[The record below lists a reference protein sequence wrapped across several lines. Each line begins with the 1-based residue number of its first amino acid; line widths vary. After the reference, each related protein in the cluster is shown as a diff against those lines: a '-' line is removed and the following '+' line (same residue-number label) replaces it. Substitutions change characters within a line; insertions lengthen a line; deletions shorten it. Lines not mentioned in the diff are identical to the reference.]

1 MPPRPPP
8 PKKPNTILKVVKA
21 VYTYTPT
28 RPDEVAFNE
37 GDQLYILSEPESGW
51 YMARVGNQDTGKSG
65 LIPSNYV
72 EENTETVENPM
83 HEAAKRGNEA
93 FLMDCIGNRISVN
106 GLDYA
111 GATPLHWAAGGGYI
125 GCVRILLRQ
134 SNVLINVQNKLGDT
148 PLHQAAWKGQA
159 ECVEALL
166 DAGCNSTLVNNEGK
180 AAFKLAKG
188 AGTQALLRD
197 LKKEQSQCDFSEY
210 INDEAA
216 EDSD

>member
-21 VYTYTPT
+21 VYTYTPSKA
-28 RPDEVAFNE
+28 DEVAFNE
-37 GDQLYILSEPESGW
+37 GDQLYILSEPEAGW
-51 YMARVGNQDTGKSG
+51 YMARVGNPDSGKSG
-65 LIPSNYV
+65 LIPANYV

-93 FLMDCIGNRISVN
+93 FLLDCIANRISVN

-111 GATPLHWAAGGGYI
+111 GATPLHWAAGGGYLD
-125 GCVRILLRQ
+125 CVKILLRQ
-134 SNVLINVQNKLGDT
+134 ANVLISVQNKLGDT
-148 PLHQAAWKGQA
+148 PLHQAAWKGQS

-166 DAGCNSTLVNNEGK
+166 EAGSDAALKNNQGLT
-180 AAFKLAKG
+180 AFKLAKG

-197 LKKEQSQCDFSEY
+197 LKKEQSTQDFSEY
-210 INDEAA
+210 INDDAA
-216 EDSD
+216 DDSD